1 MKINFNEKLLP
12 IAMRILILVSPVVCT
27 AATLAASDA
36 YPLFSISNTS
46 ALGVSVEPVRY
57 KGLDGLH
64 VVADPDHKGIDAGG
78 CDNCTILKIEGV
90 DFGNGTIEVEVA
102 GKPQQGA
109 PAWAR
114 GFVGVVFRVTEDA
127 SRYEGIYLRPENARE
142 SSQIRRNHTVQY
154 FSYPD
159 HPWKT
164 LRDASPG
171 VYESWADIETGEWTR
186 MRVEVDGENAA
197 LYLNG
202 SRQPTLIVS
211 DLKHGAS
218 ARGTIGLFTE
228 PTTDA
233 YFRNLVVTHR

>member
-1 MKINFNEKLLP
+1 MTIKVDW
-12 IAMRILILVSPVVCT
+12 RLIPRVLHIVVLAGFAASGGPV
-27 AATLAASDA
+27 LAASQS
-36 YPLFSISNTS
+36 YPLFSTNNTN

-64 VVADPDHKGIDAGG
+64 VIADPDHKGIDAGG

-90 DFGNGTIEVEVA
+90 DFSNGTIEIEVA

-114 GFVGVVFRVTEDA
+114 GFVGVVFRVNEEA

-159 HPWKT
+159 YPWKT
-164 LRDASPG
+164 LRDSSPG

-186 MRVEVDGENAA
+186 MRIEVDGENAE

-202 SRQPTLIVS
+202 SRQPALIVS

-233 YFRNLVVTHR
+233 YFRNLMITHR